1 MKTVKLADLEDHRK
15 ELAEA
20 IRLGK
25 IFIYPTDTIYGIGC
39 NAERPESVYAIFL
52 AKNRN
57 QDKPFSAIAPS
68 FEWIEKHAFIEKHNL
83 DFIRSL
89 LPGPYTVVL
98 KANRQTPKTIISK
111 EGTVGLR
118 MPKHEFCDFIRSQK
132 LPFITTSI
140 NVSGEDPLTDIGEIP
155 ESIKD
160 IVDYSVDSGR
170 LEGASSRVFDLT
182 GKEIKI
188 LRW

>member
-68 FEWIEKHAFIEKHNL
+68 FLKNW
-83 DFIRSL
+83 
-89 LPGPYTVVL
+89 PYSPV
-98 KANRQTPKTIISK
+98 
-111 EGTVGLR
+111 
-118 MPKHEFCDFIRSQK
+118 
-132 LPFITTSI
+132 TS
-140 NVSGEDPLTDIGEIP
+140 NG
-155 ESIKD
+155 
-160 IVDYSVDSGR
+160 
-170 LEGASSRVFDLT
+170 
-182 GKEIKI
+182 
-188 LRW
+188 